1 MLMDEIIQKLIQF
14 DRARN
19 WNEYEQ
25 AKSNEE
31 KIRVL
36 EKLIVNLVGELGEFA
51 NEVKKGRRENELR
64 QEKMKEELA
73 DTFIFLLKLA
83 LTLEMNLKEETLKK
97 IKVNEERFKHY
108 VEE

>member
-1 MLMDEIIQKLIQF
+1 MDEIIQQLIEF

-51 NEVKKGRRENELR
+51 NEVKKGRRENELHT
-64 QEKMKEELA
+64 EKLREELA

-83 LTLEMNLKEETLKK
+83 LTLDMNLKEETLRK
-97 IKVNEERFKHY
+97 IKTNEERFKHHIK
-108 VEE
+108 